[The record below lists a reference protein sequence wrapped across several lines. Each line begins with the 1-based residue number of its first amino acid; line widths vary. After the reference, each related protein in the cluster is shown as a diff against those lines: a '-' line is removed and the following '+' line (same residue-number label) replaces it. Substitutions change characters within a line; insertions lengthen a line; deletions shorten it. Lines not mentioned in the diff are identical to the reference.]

1 MGFLDKFPG
10 AGTSAPGGDDW
21 AKQAAD
27 AQAAADEI
35 LKNSGYAGGTA
46 DPAAMDVGQLS
57 ADRAAIEAQAHEQNR
72 ILGVGSPAT
81 LTLMSKVDTG
91 ETAGGNPIYVL
102 ELKVEPEGGT
112 AYTVKKKEIIPSTT
126 LASYSDGMTSVGRID
141 PADKNLVAF
150 GDKPFM

>member
-1 MGFLDKFPG
+1 MGLLDKFPG
-10 AGTSAPGGDDW
+10 AGAGAAGGDDW
-21 AKQAAD
+21 AKQAAE

-35 LKNSGYAGGTA
+35 LKNSGYSGGTA

-81 LTLMSKVDTG
+81 LTLVSKVDTG
-91 ETAGGNPIYVL
+91 EKAGGNPIYLL
-102 ELKVEPEGGT
+102 ELKVEPEGGD
-112 AYTVKKKEIIPSTT
+112 AYTVKKKEIIASTV
-126 LASYSDGMTSVGRID
+126 LASYSDGMTSPGRID

>member
-1 MGFLDKFPG
+1 MGLFDKVPG
-10 AGTSAPGGDDW
+10 AGAAAGGDW

-35 LKNSGYAGGTA
+35 LKNSGYAGGTS
-46 DPAAMDVGQLS
+46 DPAALDVEGLA

-72 ILGVGSPAT
+72 ILTVGSPAT
-81 LTLMSKVDTG
+81 LTIVSKVDTG
-91 ETAGGNPIYVL
+91 EKAGGNPVYL
-102 ELKVEPEGGT
+102 LNLKVEPDGGA
-112 AYTVKKKEIIPSTT
+112 AYDVQKKEIISSVT
-126 LASYSDGMTSVGRID
+126 LSSYDDGTSMPGRVD

>member
-1 MGFLDKFPG
+1 MGAFDNLPGMG
-10 AGTSAPGGDDW
+10 AGGDW

-46 DPAAMDVGQLS
+46 DPAATDLAGLS
-57 ADRAAIEAQAHEQNR
+57 ADRAALEAQGHEQNR

-81 LTLMSKVDTG
+81 LTIDSKVDTG
-91 ETAGGNPIYVL
+91 ESVAGNATYILNLTVT
-102 ELKVEPEGGT
+102 PEGGE
-112 AYTVKKKEIIPSTT
+112 AYTVQLKQIIPPST
-126 LASYSDGMTSVGRID
+126 LSGYADGTTMPGRID
-141 PADKNLVAF
+141 PADKNNVAF

>member
-1 MGFLDKFPG
+1 MGMFDNLG
-10 AGTSAPGGDDW
+10 AGGDW

-46 DPAAMDVGQLS
+46 DPAAMDVAALT
-57 ADRAAIEAQAHEQNR
+57 ADRSAIEAQAHEQNR
-72 ILGVGSPAT
+72 ILGVGSPASIT
-81 LTLMSKVDTG
+81 IDSKVDTG
-91 ETAGGNPIYVL
+91 EAVAGNAVYLLNLTVT
-102 ELKVEPEGGT
+102 PEGG
-112 AYTVKKKEIIPSTT
+112 ASYPVQLKQIIPPST
-126 LASYSDGMTSVGRID
+126 LSGYADGTTMAGRID